1 MADFKDKIS
10 NLINSQVPD
19 FVLED
24 HPLFLDFIKAYY
36 QLMESAEIKLTNI
49 GDPDVI
55 KLEGS
60 AGGLIQL
67 DGTNVSDDDDSDNIL
82 LEDTSYGDFINGET
96 ITGATSGATAT
107 VLIEDVDDGARLF
120 VTHNNKFIE
129 GELITGSSSAAQA
142 SISQYR
148 ANPVQNIQQ
157 LLDYADVDKTL
168 SSFLL
173 KFRNSFLTSIPDRL
187 HDQINKRK
195 LIKNIKS
202 LYQSKGT
209 KRASE
214 IFFKLLFNEP
224 AEIKYPKDEM
234 LRISDGKWDTR
245 KILRCLELGTS
256 DASNLIGQ
264 KVTQANDPTD
274 TNVNEATAIV
284 EDVFKFLVGGVTV
297 TELVLGDDSVNGTFV
312 DNQTITGTDNTD
324 SDVLVSL
331 TVSSIIDNKT
341 LTNDGAL
348 YNVDDD
354 VVVTGGG
361 TGALLK
367 VDTIGPGPI
376 QEIVVD
382 NGGTNYAVGDVI
394 NFSSGTASAKVS
406 VVNGGVTLES
416 GTGTG
421 QLILEDE
428 TGVDD
433 PYHGDKVVQESGTGN
448 GDITDIRM
456 IDFGNSYNTL
466 PTLTVTSSSGASAT
480 IFAYGSEIGR
490 ALKIKVVEAG
500 YNYANSPA
508 PTIKLPTYILYTSL
522 SGSPSA
528 DETATGASS
537 SVTAKVVS
545 IDTTTQII
553 KLKNHSGTFTEG
565 ETINFSGGA
574 SLVASKLQQATGT
587 VTVAP
592 IVTTDGA
599 FINEDGWVS
608 ENSMKVQ
615 DSLLYQDYSYV
626 IKVGR
631 SINEWRDSYIKTL
644 HSSGFYFQGEINI
657 ETSLN
662 AQIKTITGLNSGT
675 EAILKS
681 VLTRLY
687 SKLIGRRLGTQT
699 DGTSLR
705 ANAKEAVAADFD
717 TDTIT
722 QFSKTTRDVTLK
734 TQPIDIRYVSR
745 VRRTIG
751 TTNIRQGFAYAG
763 PRFGTLNRFIN
774 TAYGVNANSTFSSS
788 GITIAELSAI
798 KIQGTRTAL
807 DGTNAI
813 FLMTSSSA
821 GQKIK
826 TKFTIPAA
834 IGEVDGDTFD
844 ETTTMFDSTST
855 KFDKV

>member
-1 MADFKDKIS
+1 MANFKDKIS

-284 EDVFKFLVGGVTV
+284 EDVFKFLVGGITV